1 MLGKQIV
8 LVVSMF
14 VTSAACSALP
24 RGEARHAGSAG
35 AEIRGDA
42 TVRAAR
48 ARALVSG
55 PAVVKHLET
64 VGEGTVTLYL
74 TDDPGIADRACPRA
88 TAEDSAPVAVLKNQS
103 QVTDLLIPSGKRVC
117 AAVDD
122 AQRMGVTFH
131 ARAID
136 REQGF
141 ELALVRAGGSR

>member
-1 MLGKQIV
+1 MLGKQMV
-8 LVVSMF
+8 LVMSVFVSS
-14 VTSAACSALP
+14 VACSALP

-35 AEIRGDA
+35 ADIRGDA

-64 VGEGTVTLYL
+64 VGDGTVTLYL
-74 TDDPGIADRACPRA
+74 TDDPGIGDRACPPA
-88 TAEDSAPVAVLKNQS
+88 SAENSSPVAVLTKQS
-103 QVTDLLIPSGKRVC
+103 QVTDLLIPNGKRVC

-122 AQRMGVTFH
+122 AQRMSVTFH

-136 REQGF
+136 REQGI
-141 ELALVRAGGSR
+141 ELALARAGGSH